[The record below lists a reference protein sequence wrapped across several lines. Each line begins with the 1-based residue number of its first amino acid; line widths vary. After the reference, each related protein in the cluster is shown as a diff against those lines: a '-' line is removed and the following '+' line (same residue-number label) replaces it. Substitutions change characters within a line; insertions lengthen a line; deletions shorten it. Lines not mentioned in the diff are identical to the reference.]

1 MSRPASNGGRDGGL
15 EAGVPSRAPRPPA
28 RGPRASRLAG
38 DGRSPSRPR
47 DPSPG
52 LETEARAAE
61 DDAPLPPASRRSSAS
76 MRLRFAEAL
85 PSGSGA
91 PPPIADVSP
100 SAADQAATTVT
111 RPKALR
117 PPKRALAGVRA
128 AVAASI
134 SSLFRRARERS
145 ARLPSTH
152 VSLSSRI
159 PCVTC
164 CPQLRTSR
172 GVALRHSGQRAVGLR
187 ERPKARAALQVPWRM
202 PTGRRMRRRTSIW
215 APPWYVPDVSN
226 ASSHLRIFRS
236 NAQ

>member
-1 MSRPASNGGRDGGL
+1 M
-15 EAGVPSRAPRPPA
+15 PSRAPRPPA

-145 ARLPSTH
+145 AGCRRHTSACRQEFH
-152 VSLSSRI
+152 VSLAVRNFEPLAASPFVIAGSAPWGSGNARKHERRSRYHGG
-159 PCVTC
+159 CRQVAGC
-164 CPQLRTSR
+164 GAGRRYGHRHGTSR
-172 GVALRHSGQRAVGLR
+172 TCRTRRVIFGSSGRTRNNA
-187 ERPKARAALQVPWRM
+187 
-202 PTGRRMRRRTSIW
+202 THFRRS
-215 APPWYVPDVSN
+215 
-226 ASSHLRIFRS
+226 
-236 NAQ
+236 